1 MPTKKVAS
9 NVVRI
14 LVDKTTSHLRRLL
27 MRLNRISKF
36 TKPIT
41 NRLLLTQQAV
51 ISQIVCG
58 ILFSRSLLLAE
69 IARGFETD
77 VEFPH
82 NLKRVSRFVNN
93 ERLSSTNS
101 KQEVAR
107 RLIRQTWRR
116 LHLPPHQRLEIII
129 DWTSIGDFQALV
141 ALIPVEGRA
150 VPVLQWVVKKWEF
163 KISQNDLEN
172 QFIQSLSRCIP
183 VGLRVVIVADRGF
196 QRTSFLIFLNR
207 MGLGYVIRL
216 KGDAW
221 IETQG
226 YSGKL
231 KDYPLSLGQQFKLS
245 RVIYHKTRRYHQ
257 KVVFNCERIKAK
269 VATWMLGTNLGLSA
283 GQIVKLYQRRF
294 WCEESFRDQKQ
305 EFDLEGVRVKQ
316 ASRLENLMMAL
327 SIVIL
332 MIAVIGMRGEKLGYS
347 TKFSLEKKGVKVI
360 SWMQVGLKLLR
371 ESQKY
376 LNLLFDNSAKCFS
389 YHWA

>member
-1 MPTKKVAS
+1 
-9 NVVRI
+9 
-14 LVDKTTSHLRRLL
+14 

-163 KISQNDLEN
+163 KVSQNDLEN

-183 VGLRVVIVADRGF
+183 VECKAVIVADRGF
-196 QRTSFLIFLNR
+196 QRTELLSFINR
-207 MGLGYVIRL
+207 LGLGYVIRV

-231 KDYPLSLGQQFKLS
+231 KDYPLSLGQRFKLS
-245 RVIYHKTRRYHQ
+245 RVIYHKTKRYPQ
-257 KVVFNCERIKAK
+257 KIVLNCERIEGK
-269 VATWMLGTNLGLSA
+269 VASWLLATNLGLTA
-283 GQIVKLYQRRF
+283 GQIIQIYRRRF

-305 EFDLEGVRVKQ
+305 EFDLEKVRVKK
-316 ASRLENLMMAL
+316 ASRLENLMMGLA
-327 SIVIL
+327 IVI
-332 MIAVIGMRGEKLGYS
+332 MILAVIGMRGKKLGYAD
-347 TKFSLEKKGVKVI
+347 KFSTRKKKETVI
-360 SWMQVGLKLLR
+360 SWVQIALYLLR
-371 ESQKY
+371 KSTKY
-376 LNLLFDNSAKCFS
+376 LNLLFDNEAKCFS